1 MKIFSGKTFPLFS
14 AYVMVSLFLI
24 STSLQAQNWPQWRG
38 PARDGHVTNFILPTT
53 LPDSLHR
60 IWRVPVGAGLSS
72 PVVADG
78 KIFLLTRESEDEAV
92 SCYELT
98 SGKLLWQQRYSAPFI
113 PNVQAMST
121 RLFPASKGRGPFA
134 TPFVHQGFL
143 YTLGVDRMLS
153 CFDAKTGVLQWQRH
167 LLKQQAPEK
176 LVYECPKCGCSEDGK
191 EFSQAGECPACR
203 MPFSTKGLET
213 SATLGGG
220 NYYGASSSPLIAGN
234 LGIVNIGNLEGGE
247 VIAFDLKTGK
257 DKWKWLGS
265 PPSSSSPIL
274 ASLFGVPQVLVL
286 TREHLV
292 GLEANN
298 GAELWRFAIESNAQ
312 IVTPI
317 VFEDLVIF
325 SAYRSPTT
333 AMRIKKEN
341 DAWSAETAWSTSEVT
356 LYTSTP
362 VLVDDKL
369 YGLSYANRGQFFA
382 MEARTGKVL
391 WTSDGRQAEGA
402 AILNTNTALI
412 ALTDAAKLLVL
423 ARNATSYHALKTYQV
438 AESPTWAHPV
448 LWNKFVL
455 IKDETQ
461 LTLWQ
466 MQ

>member
-1 MKIFSGKTFPLFS
+1 MRRHLRRAVKMHLACTTALQFLFAS
-14 AYVMVSLFLI
+14 HLF
-24 STSLQAQNWPQWRG
+24 AQNWPQWRG
-38 PARDGHVTNFILPTT
+38 LARDGAATNFVLPAT
-53 LPDSLHR
+53 LPDSLHQ
-60 IWRVPVGAGLSS
+60 IWRVPVGAGLAS

-78 KIFLLTRESEDEAV
+78 KIFLLTREGEEEFV
-92 SCYELT
+92 SSYDLAN
-98 SGKLLWQQRYSAPFI
+98 GKLLWQQRYSAPFI

-121 RLFPASKGRGPFA
+121 RLFPASQGRGPFA
-134 TPFVHQGFL
+134 TPLVHQGYV

-153 CFDAKTGVLQWQRH
+153 CFNVKTGALQWQRH
-167 LLKQQAPEK
+167 FLKQQAPEK

-203 MPFSTKGLET
+203 MPFSPKGLET

-220 NYYGASSSPLIAGN
+220 NYYGTSASPLLAGKF
-234 LGIVNIGNLEGGE
+234 GIVNIGNLAGGE
-247 VIAFDLKTGK
+247 VIAFDLKTGA
-257 DKWKWLGS
+257 DKWKWRGS

-274 ASLFGVPQVLVL
+274 ASLFGVQQVLVL

-292 GLEANN
+292 GLDAKK

-333 AMRIKKEN
+333 AVRLKKEK
-341 DAWSAETAWSTSEVT
+341 DVWSAETAWSTNEVT

-362 VLVDDKL
+362 VLVGDKL

-391 WTSDGRQAEGA
+391 WTSEGRQAEGA
-402 AILNTNTALI
+402 AILNTANALV

-423 ARNATSYHALKTYQV
+423 ARNDTNYQALKTYQV

-448 LWNKFVL
+448 LWNKFIL

-466 MQ
+466 IP